1 MVNLGG
7 DLRTIDAVPADG
19 SGWAVDI
26 EDPFQEGRTVVRL
39 NLSQGGVATSTPR
52 HRRWCSETG
61 SRRHLIDPRT
71 GHPSETDVESV
82 TVVAGEAWIAEVGA
96 KAAALVGTESATA
109 LIDDLGLAGIVISD
123 EGRVLTSARFV
134 EFLL

>member
-1 MVNLGG
+1 M
-7 DLRTIDAVPADG
+7 
-19 SGWAVDI
+19 
-26 EDPFQEGRTVVRL
+26 VRL

-52 HRRWCSETG
+52 HRRWRSEIG
-61 SRRHLIDPRT
+61 SSRHLIDPRT

-82 TVVAGEAWIAEVGA
+82 TVVAGEAWIAEVVA

-123 EGRVLTSARFV
+123 EGRVLASARFV